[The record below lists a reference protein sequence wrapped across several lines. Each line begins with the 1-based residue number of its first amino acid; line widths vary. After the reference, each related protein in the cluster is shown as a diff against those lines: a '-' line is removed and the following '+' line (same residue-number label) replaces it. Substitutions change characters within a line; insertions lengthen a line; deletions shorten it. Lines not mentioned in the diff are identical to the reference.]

1 MNEIHPLL
9 QKLKPL
15 RLNQPLNIVPK
26 LKSSQSHAKFATY
39 PLNRDLQV
47 SLCKRP
53 IYVLQAAAD
62 SKAIR
67 VKRSIKPRLTL
78 SAKQPAADEGTRSN
92 HGKL

>member
-26 LKSSQSHAKFATY
+26 LKSSQSHAKLASY
-39 PLNRDLQV
+39 SLNRDLQA

-53 IYVLQAAAD
+53 I
-62 SKAIR
+62 
-67 VKRSIKPRLTL
+67 
-78 SAKQPAADEGTRSN
+78 
-92 HGKL
+92 